1 MQTHTPPDVMCLI
14 RLCDPHYQTQIIEN
28 KNNLK
33 RIDYVKDGAAQ
44 EFTFVIL
51 LYFKSSKT
59 DFKKITRVN
68 TNCNFLN
75 DDFIY

>member
-44 EFTFVIL
+44 EFYICH
-51 LYFKSSKT
+51 SSIFQIIKNR
-59 DFKKITRVN
+59 F
-68 TNCNFLN
+68 
-75 DDFIY
+75 